1 MGTKRHSTATFDT
14 LRNFNRICLD
24 KSIGSEAVDINK
36 LMPLSL
42 VSYLQS
48 RPPGLWIIPSS
59 ASQFGVGF
67 YQSRPPGLLTI
78 PSSASQLG
86 VGFYQSRPPKLWIIF
101 CSLKIAILIYQ
112 SCHITNALDI
122 LPAPLLSPLMTGG
135 SLRCGRG
142 CSGGG
147 RSIPSS
153 AV

>member
-1 MGTKRHSTATFDT
+1 MDTKRHSTATFDT

-59 ASQFGVGF
+59 ASQLGLGV
-67 YQSRPPGLLTI
+67 YLSRPPGLWII

-86 VGFYQSRPPKLWIIF
+86 LEFYQSRLSEAVDNVLFFENCYP
-101 CSLKIAILIYQ
+101 
-112 SCHITNALDI
+112 DI
-122 LPAPLLSPLMTGG
+122 SVLPYN
-135 SLRCGRG
+135 
-142 CSGGG
+142 
-147 RSIPSS
+147 
-153 AV
+153 

>member
-1 MGTKRHSTATFDT
+1 MDTKRHSTATFDT

-67 YQSRPPGLLTI
+67 YRSL
-78 PSSASQLG
+78 PSGAVDNVL
-86 VGFYQSRPPKLWIIF
+86 FFENCYP
-101 CSLKIAILIYQ
+101 
-112 SCHITNALDI
+112 DI
-122 LPAPLLSPLMTGG
+122 SVLPYN
-135 SLRCGRG
+135 
-142 CSGGG
+142 
-147 RSIPSS
+147 
-153 AV
+153 

>member
-1 MGTKRHSTATFDT
+1 MGTKRHSSATFDT

-67 YQSRPPGLLTI
+67 YLSRPPGLLTI
-78 PSSASQLG
+78 PSSAYQLG
-86 VGFYQSRPPKLWIIF
+86 VGVYQS
-101 CSLKIAILIYQ
+101 
-112 SCHITNALDI
+112 
-122 LPAPLLSPLMTGG
+122 LPSE
-135 SLRCGRG
+135 
-142 CSGGG
+142 
-147 RSIPSS
+147 
-153 AV
+153 AVDNVLFFENCYPVISVLPYD

>member
-59 ASQFGVGF
+59 ASQLGLEF
-67 YQSRPPGLLTI
+67 YQSRFFETVDNVLFFENCYP
-78 PSSASQLG
+78 
-86 VGFYQSRPPKLWIIF
+86 
-101 CSLKIAILIYQ
+101 
-112 SCHITNALDI
+112 DI
-122 LPAPLLSPLMTGG
+122 SVLPYN
-135 SLRCGRG
+135 
-142 CSGGG
+142 
-147 RSIPSS
+147 
-153 AV
+153 